1 MKIFFNFI
9 QNKKVKCTIILI
21 FLFLLYIFINAYSYV
36 NAISNNLSDNVF
48 RLHVIANSDSVEDQN
63 LKYIVRDK
71 LISYM
76 NNLCSNCTNK
86 EEAIKIV
93 NNNISSFQEIAKKT
107 ILENGY
113 NYNVAVEVGNFEF
126 PTKTYGDISFPAGYY
141 DALKVKI
148 GTAKGQNWWCVMF
161 PPLCFIDVTSGV
173 VPDSSKKQLQ
183 NNLSSEEYSLV
194 SSSTNSSYNIKFKLI
209 EFFEQNG
216 LITAQNK

>member
-1 MKIFFNFI
+1 MKNFFNFI

-36 NAISNNLSDNVF
+36 NAVSNNLSDNVF

-86 EEAIKIV
+86 EEAIEIV
-93 NNNISSFQEIAKKT
+93 NNNISSFQEIAQNT

-113 NYNVAVEVGNFEF
+113 NYNVTVEVGNFEF

-161 PPLCFIDVTSGV
+161 PPLCFIDVTSGI
-173 VPDSSKKQLQ
+173 VPDSSKEQLQ

>member
-1 MKIFFNFI
+1 MKNFLNFI

-36 NAISNNLSDNVF
+36 NAVSNNLSDNVF

-63 LKYIVRDK
+63 LKYIVRDN

-86 EEAIKIV
+86 EEAIEIV
-93 NNNISSFQEIAKKT
+93 NNNISSFQEIAQNT

-173 VPDSSKKQLQ
+173 VPDSSKEQLQ

>member
-93 NNNISSFQEIAKKT
+93 NNNISSFQEIAKNT
-107 ILENGY
+107 MLENGY
-113 NYNVAVEVGNFEF
+113 NYNVTVEVGNFKF
-126 PTKTYGDISFPAGYY
+126 TTKTYGDISFPAGYY